1 MAHPDL
7 EQARLTASAYRIR
20 ASQRGFHLWRF
31 YPWTHESCGWRIIV
45 ADLKTRDDAT
55 LHLLKR
61 LGLTEQAMPT
71 PLPPAPAYVPCTDA
85 EWL

>member
-7 EQARLTASAYRIR
+7 EHARLTASRYRIR
-20 ASQRGFHLWRF
+20 PSVRGWSVWKFF
-31 YPWTHESCGWRIIV
+31 DWTHEACGWRIIV

-85 EWL
+85 EYP